1 MTQGAG
7 RVADATGNWV
17 DGIAPSWTRPYLR
30 LARLDRPIGSWLL
43 LIPCWWSVGLAAV
56 HAGTQVNVWHLILF
70 FLGAFAMRG
79 AGCTWNDIVDR
90 DLDAQV
96 ERTRSRPIPSGQVTI
111 PAAGMFL
118 VLQALVGLAVLLQF
132 NSFTR
137 YVGIA
142 SLAVVVIYPFMKRI
156 TYWPQIVLG
165 LAFSWGALMGWPA
178 TFARLGLPAFLLY
191 AGSIAWVIG
200 YDTIY
205 AHQDRDD
212 DALIGIRS
220 TALLFGPHTKL
231 LLLLFY
237 GCAVILLALA
247 ALECRRP
254 CHCCGW
260 ACLVRGASRLAD
272 RPTRDRRPG
281 RLSGGIQVE
290 PRCRPDPVCRACA
303 RGALQFRAM
312 ISRSP
317 AWTLAIRDNDPRPR
331 RNGMDARRPLRE
343 LRRRRR
349 AMGAAVQTPPRRAN
363 GSRRHPSDCATRSG
377 TPSARPQARQSA
389 TTSLLSH
396 AGQRVSDNAGSWCSS
411 TMAIAAADA
420 DVAGSIRIATPR

>member
-1 MTQGAG
+1 
-7 RVADATGNWV
+7 
-17 DGIAPSWTRPYLR
+17 
-30 LARLDRPIGSWLL
+30 
-43 LIPCWWSVGLAAV
+43 
-56 HAGTQVNVWHLILF
+56 
-70 FLGAFAMRG
+70 
-79 AGCTWNDIVDR
+79 
-90 DLDAQV
+90 
-96 ERTRSRPIPSGQVTI
+96 
-111 PAAGMFL
+111 MFL

-247 ALECRRP
+247 LWSAGGRAIAAVGLALFAA
-254 CHCCGW
+254 HLGW
-260 ACLVRGASRLAD
+260 QIAQLEIDDPDVCLGVFKSN
-272 RPTRDRRPG
+272 RDAG
-281 RLSGGIQVE
+281 LILF
-290 PRCRPDPVCRACA
+290 AALCA

-420 DVAGSIRIATPR
+420 DVAGSIDRHSQIGGDRQVDCHLDAG